1 MTKMIKSKLS
11 VFFIVIS
18 LVLLA
23 FVRTFESEIFY
34 DPFIAFYKSEY
45 FHKSL
50 PDFDSIKLFLN
61 LLFRFSLNS
70 LLSIF
75 IIFKLFKEKSILR
88 IVTYLYLFIG
98 LVLITI
104 FYFYINSSKPDFM
117 ILFYIRRFL
126 IQPILLVLF
135 IPAFYYQKNK
145 LIR

>member
-1 MTKMIKSKLS
+1 MIKSKLS

>member
-1 MTKMIKSKLS
+1 MIKSKLS

-104 FYFYINSSKPDFM
+104 FYFYINTSKPDFM